1 MRMMKKSIKNL
12 YWILSLALIFG
23 VTSCK
28 KSNDA
33 GNGVPVIT
41 RVRTVSKT
49 ITVDSVNHRITLDSS
64 SVYSQTEVVK
74 FDSTTTNGNLNNQY
88 AIIGQN
94 LGTVT
99 KVSFN
104 GVSAYF
110 NPALVTNTSIIITI
124 PANAPWGPTQ
134 PNKLTV
140 VTLHGTASFDFVIQQ
155 PPPVITSFGPLAGA
169 AGDTVTIT
177 GTVFDNVSSV
187 KFGTVPATII
197 SSTSTQIK
205 VKIPQGVVQA
215 YLFVTTPGG
224 TTQSAAAFGFKY
236 VVYDDAL
243 AKDWQNWSWSSTVDF
258 AYTTIVKRGTDAISE
273 TYTGGYAGLQ
283 LGFTGAAIDV
293 ASNGLTAIK
302 FSIYGGTGT
311 NGKHVKVIVSGG
323 WGTTIDVTL
332 TEGAWSDYTIPLSQ
346 LGSPT
351 TISSVVL
358 QEDSGNAP
366 STIYVD
372 DIGFI

>member
-1 MRMMKKSIKNL
+1 MRIMKKSTQNL
-12 YWILSLALIFG
+12 YWILSLLIVFSAS
-23 VTSCK
+23 SCK
-28 KSNDA
+28 KNNDLGTGA
-33 GNGVPVIT
+33 PVIT

-64 SVYSQTEVVK
+64 SVYSQSQVVK
-74 FDSTTTNGNLNNQY
+74 FDSTTTDGRLNNQY
-88 AIIGQN
+88 AIIGKN
-94 LGTVT
+94 LGSVT

-104 GVSAYF
+104 GVAAYF
-110 NPALVTNTSIIITI
+110 NPALVTDNSIIISI

-140 VTLHGTASFDFVIQQ
+140 VTLHGTATFDFVIQQ
-155 PPPVITSFGPLAGA
+155 PPPVITTFGPLAGA
-169 AGDTVTIT
+169 VGDTVTIT

-187 KFGTVPATII
+187 MFGTVPATII
-197 SSTSTQIK
+197 SSSPTQIK
-205 VKIPQGVVQA
+205 VKIPAGVVQA

-224 TTQSAAAFGFKY
+224 TVQSAAAFGFKY

-243 AKDWQNWSWSSTVDF
+243 AKDWQDWSWSSTTNF
-258 AYTTIVKRGTDAISE
+258 LYTTTVKRGTYSLSE

-293 ASNGLTAIK
+293 AKNGLTAIK
-302 FSIYGGTGT
+302 FSIYGGKGT
-311 NGKHVKVIVSGG
+311 NGKHVKIVISGG
-323 WGTTIDVTL
+323 WGTTVDVTL

-351 TISSVVL
+351 TISSIVM

-366 STIYVD
+366 STIYID